1 VLASGAA
8 RSAEYFLDFIRPPR
22 MHALT
27 FLPGGPQ
34 DKSGDA
40 TRRRW
45 LRQFCGE
52 LPDGAIN
59 GAVFFQTRA
68 VLGSGVQRPRAAG
81 EECDGK
87 DECYFFHSLT
97 EGAVFRRRSISTYMP
112 WRKGLVDQ
120 AAARMG
126 EV

>member
-1 VLASGAA
+1 M
-8 RSAEYFLDFIRPPR
+8 

-97 EGAVFRRRSISTYMP
+97 EGAGVSALEHKHIHALAKRTGRSG
-112 WRKGLVDQ
+112 RC
-120 AAARMG
+120 
-126 EV
+126 